1 MLTHK
6 EAEELSNLLQLLM
19 ASLDMDP
26 CHDDELRGCELPGC
40 TRQVSKAYV
49 RKLTDY
55 VNVHTVRAEPR

>member
-1 MLTHK
+1 MLTRN

-26 CHDDELRGCELPGC
+26 CHQPGQGC
-40 TRQVSKAYV
+40 TLEVSKAYV